1 MIARIWQGRTRP
13 GMGKAYYHYLEQ
25 TGLKEYRE
33 GGLSGSIGSAT
44 GDWGRDQ
51 VCSGYALGQHGSYPG
66 LRRPGARV
74 RGLLSRRQPLF
85 PGARVGAL
93 HEALR
98 RAASVLVGDRLFLQ
112 LVLLRLLRHA
122 GSRVLVRENRAGEIA
137 INYRGQRLRVRELSF
152 SSPAMGRGTGAAPS
166 TAPPSPKL
174 KPRLAPA
181 SHHPWRQGWQQMKTP
196 AFSWAW

>member
-1 MIARIWQGRTRP
+1 
-13 GMGKAYYHYLEQ
+13 
-25 TGLKEYRE
+25 
-33 GGLSGSIGSAT
+33 
-44 GDWGRDQ
+44 
-51 VCSGYALGQHGSYPG
+51 
-66 LRRPGARV
+66 V

-152 SSPAMGRGTGAAPS
+152 SSPAMGRGRALPLPPHPLPETQTQTGSGQPS
-166 TAPPSPKL
+166 SLAT
-174 KPRLAPA
+174 RLAANENTGFFLGLVKLQPGTFLL
-181 SHHPWRQGWQQMKTP
+181 WRMRGHFHCGMTLRV
-196 AFSWAW
+196 SRD